1 VLLEEGQYCFY
12 PIAILKDSHMMALFG
27 YFVGTDVKDLVIGV
41 FGAYNC
47 ENNFLSALAQDLNG
61 CSMLP
66 IFDLVV

>member
-1 VLLEEGQYCFY
+1 
-12 PIAILKDSHMMALFG
+12 MMALFG